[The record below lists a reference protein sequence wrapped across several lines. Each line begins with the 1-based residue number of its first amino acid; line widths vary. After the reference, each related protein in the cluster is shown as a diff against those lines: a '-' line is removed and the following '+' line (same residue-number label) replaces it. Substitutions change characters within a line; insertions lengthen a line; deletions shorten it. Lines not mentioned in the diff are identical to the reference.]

1 MKTLSMDFSKKIIS
15 LFILILI
22 LTLFYVLYRD
32 FVFFD
37 GQRNYNHIY
46 YILVGAIF
54 LLIIGFNFNENIRK
68 NSILIVLSILIA
80 LYSIEIFIFTNLK
93 IKLSK
98 YLESGFDKRT
108 RYEAYIDMRKENKN
122 IYPAVFPSN
131 FIYKQISNKTELVPF
146 GNISNKE
153 ILWCNENGYY
163 TVHNSDQYGFRNPD
177 NGVWQQNIIEYTL
190 IGDSYTEGACVND
203 QDTIAGNLS
212 VFSKKKVLNLGRGG
226 NGPLSKLAILY
237 EYSKLKNGSKVIWFY
252 YEGNDIKDMIEE
264 KNSEILNKYFDNK
277 NYRQNLKSKQKII
290 DQLLIEYT
298 EEKIK
303 TKKNEIDHALGE
315 YSPFNVIKLYNL
327 RYYFF
332 NIIKNL
338 LTKNNNKF
346 NSNDFELYLD
356 IVKKA
361 KDFSNENNAKFYLVY
376 LPSYNRYAE
385 NYNLNNYMNKDTL
398 LKLLKKNHI
407 NIIDI
412 DSLVFNK
419 EKDVFS
425 LFPLRKSGHYNEK
438 GYQKVAE
445 AIMEYFKLNSN

>member
-1 MKTLSMDFSKKIIS
+1 MNLSKKII
-15 LFILILI
+15 LIFILISLLVQI
-22 LTLFYVLYRD
+22 YVLYKD
-32 FVFFD
+32 FIFFD
-37 GQRNYNHIY
+37 GQRNYNHIHY
-46 YILVGAIF
+46 TLVGAIF
-54 LLIIGFNFNENIRK
+54 LLIIGFNLNENIRK
-68 NSILIVLSILIA
+68 NSILIIFSTLIA
-80 LYSIEIFIFTNLK
+80 LYSIEIFILTNLK

-98 YLESGFDKRT
+98 YLENGFDKRT

-122 IYPAVFPSN
+122 IYPAAFPSN
-131 FIYKQISNKTELVPF
+131 FIYKQISNKSELVPF

-163 TVHNSDQYGFRNPD
+163 SVHNSDQYGFRNPD
-177 NGVWQQNIIEYTL
+177 NGIWQQNFIEYTL

-212 VFSKKKVLNLGRGG
+212 VFSKKNVLNLGRGG

-298 EEKIK
+298 EEIIK
-303 TKKNEIDHALGE
+303 TKQNEIDHALGE
-315 YSPFNVIKLYNL
+315 YSPFKVIKLYNL
-327 RYYFF
+327 RYYFS

-356 IVKKA
+356 IIKKA
-361 KDFSNENNAKFYLVY
+361 KEFSNENNAKFYLVY
-376 LPSYNRYAE
+376 LPSYNRYSE
-385 NYNLNNYMNKDTL
+385 NYNLNNYMNKENL

-445 AIMEYFKLNSN
+445 AIVEYFKLNSN